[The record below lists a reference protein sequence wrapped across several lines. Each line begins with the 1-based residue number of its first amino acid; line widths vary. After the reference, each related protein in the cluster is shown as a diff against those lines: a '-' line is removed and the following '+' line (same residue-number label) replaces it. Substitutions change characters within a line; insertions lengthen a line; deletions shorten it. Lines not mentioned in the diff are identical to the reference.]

1 MAKRKTIPN
10 SLKIRVLRAYL
21 KGEKGIAELAEMHD
35 LKPSQIY
42 NWERQFFDN
51 GERVF
56 ERKNCRLNGE
66 TAVGKVNKK
75 VEELQSKLARKD
87 AVIGTLMEE
96 LVLEKKLG
104 GI

>member
-1 MAKRKTIPN
+1 MSKRKNIPN
-10 SLKIRVLRAYL
+10 SLKVQILRSYL
-21 KGEKGIAELAEMHD
+21 KGDKPISELSEMHD

-42 NWERQFFDN
+42 NWEKQFFDN
-51 GERVF
+51 GERAF
-56 ERKNCRLNGE
+56 DRKNCRLNSE
-66 TAVGKVNKK
+66 SAVGKVNKK

-96 LVLEKKLG
+96 LVLEKKLA